1 MHNHRQR
8 EVARIEN
15 KMKVSRTQRR
25 ETVHGR
31 LCLSGMGLN
40 TDSGCGLTPR
50 VTDMLECFVTS
61 QRALKLTTGMLENL
75 DASHKTTTQTDN
87 DIYLIGVMDLELH
100 ITFVEWISYLMLIR
114 NLEDE
119 CDLVLIVFFFFH
131 GKQHVTRLNVPKIHT
146 ECCLWYRVC
155 FNQQGIT

>member
-25 ETVHGR
+25 ETTA
-31 LCLSGMGLN
+31 
-40 TDSGCGLTPR
+40 TDSGYGLTPP

-61 QRALKLTTGMLENL
+61 QRALKLTTGMLGNL
-75 DASHKTTTQTDN
+75 AASHKTTTQTDN
-87 DIYLIGVMDLELH
+87 NIYLIGVMDLELH

-119 CDLVLIVFFFFH
+119 CDLVLIVVFLPW
-131 GKQHVTRLNVPKIHT
+131 KTT
-146 ECCLWYRVC
+146 CY
-155 FNQQGIT
+155 